1 MMAPRFA
8 GALQLRRLAVAA
20 AVAAALI
27 PATSAAALSNAGV
40 TLDKE
45 TGGQETRFTFKTIT
59 DEDANIRTLD
69 IQFPEKFDLDQ
80 YRSRVTLL
88 DGLIR
93 IPVEWDEQV
102 AGTTLKLAFTT
113 QVPPGSELRVEVYD
127 VLTPVQGGEYALGL
141 TYEAE
146 TTGTA
151 GARTERRTGPEVP
164 FRYLTAPAGERLASW
179 MDEQAWIEQFNSV
192 KALGMFFKPQIIAVA
207 VPLLFTGW
215 LMSIALVA
223 LAFPLAIAAG
233 LALSFM
239 RMAKV
244 PPIRWI
250 AGLYIN
256 VIRGTPLFLQIF
268 VAFIGLRIAGIRAP
282 DFITGVLVLALNS
295 SAYLAEIFRAGI
307 QSIHKGQMEAA
318 SSLGMNYRQAMQY
331 VIIPQTVKR
340 VLPTMTSEFI
350 LLFKDT
356 ALLAAVGLF
365 ELMMRAQN
373 LSSRNGNLTPF
384 IVAAVYYLIVTIP
397 LINWV
402 GRLEERLAVSEHG
415 QSPSEPKKGGGR
427 GGLFWRPA
435 SAGPVSDLEAS
446 PEVHASR

>member
-1 MMAPRFA
+1 MIAVVFA
-8 GALQLRRLAVAA
+8 VN
-20 AVAAALI
+20 I
-27 PATSAAALSNAGV
+27 MSSATAMALSKATV

-45 TGGQETRFTFKTIT
+45 TGGQETRFTFKTIV
-59 DEDANIRTLD
+59 DEDAAVSGLD
-69 IQFPEKFDLDQ
+69 MVFPEKFDLGQ
-80 YRSRVTLL
+80 YRARVTLL
-88 DGLIR
+88 DGLVR
-93 IPVEWDEQV
+93 IPVEWNESV
-102 AGTTLKLAFTT
+102 EAETLRLKFDPAI
-113 QVPPGSELRVEVYD
+113 PSGSELRVEVYD
-127 VLTPVQGGEYALGL
+127 VMTPVQGGDYDLKL
-141 TYEAE
+141 SYTAE
-146 TTGTA
+146 VTSTA
-151 GARTERRTGPEVP
+151 GAVTTEQRTGPDVS
-164 FRYLTAPAGERLASW
+164 FKYVTAPPGERLASW
-179 MDEQAWIEQFNSV
+179 MDGQPWIDQFNSV
-192 KALGMFFKPQIIAVA
+192 KAFGMFFKPQIIAVA

-233 LALSFM
+233 LTLSFM
-239 RMAKV
+239 RMSRLA
-244 PPIRWI
+244 PLRWL

-282 DFITGVLVLALNS
+282 DFVTGVLVLALNS

-307 QSIHKGQMEAA
+307 QSIHKGQLEAA
-318 SSLGMNYRQAMQY
+318 SSLGMNYRKAMQY

-402 GRLEERLAVSEHG
+402 GKLEERLAVSEHG
-415 QSPSEPKKGGGR
+415 QTPSTPKRDGGR

-435 SAGPVSDLEAS
+435 SAGPACDLEAS